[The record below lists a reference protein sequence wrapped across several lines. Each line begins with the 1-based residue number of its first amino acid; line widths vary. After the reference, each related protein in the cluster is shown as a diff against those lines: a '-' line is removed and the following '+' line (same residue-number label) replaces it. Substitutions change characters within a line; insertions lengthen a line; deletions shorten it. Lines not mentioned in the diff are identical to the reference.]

1 MMQIFDVEGRSGAAY
16 RFRRAASGAE
26 LPAHAGNFV
35 VVDPAARPGIVL
47 ACGTCRSLVELSKP
61 WPDLT
66 TGGAEVYV
74 RLNVNRAARL
84 AEHDDLAARLAPVRL
99 MREAD

>member
-1 MMQIFDVEGRSGAAY
+1 MQILDVEGRSGAAY
-16 RFRRAASGAE
+16 RFRLAASGAE

-35 VVDPAARPGIVL
+35 LVDGAARPATVL
-47 ACGTCRSLVELSKP
+47 VCGTCRSLLELSRS
-61 WPDLT
+61 WTDLT
-66 TGGAEVYV
+66 TGGGQVYV

-84 AEHDDLAARLAPVRL
+84 AEYDDMAPRLALARL